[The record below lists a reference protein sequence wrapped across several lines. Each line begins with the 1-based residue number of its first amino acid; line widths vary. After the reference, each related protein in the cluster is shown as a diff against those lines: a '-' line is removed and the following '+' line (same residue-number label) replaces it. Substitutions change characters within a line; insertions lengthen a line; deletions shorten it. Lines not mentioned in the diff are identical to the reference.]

1 MWSERTGPLTSKKK
15 KKISVRVNPSGL
27 YPLRGE
33 NVLMSLTY
41 SNYALKYEPDSCAE
55 GKVRGIMNIS
65 LESPLGII
73 KRSLIFHTNLEC
85 LFSVGWTH
93 LLHDPSIIL
102 LLFSQGSVT
111 FFHDVRAPLEQC
123 AFITIVMTFLF
134 SHTVHSPQR
143 CDRK

>member
-15 KKISVRVNPSGL
+15 KIISVRVNPSGL

-111 FFHDVRAPLEQC
+111 FFMTCEHLWSSALLLPL
-123 AFITIVMTFLF
+123 
-134 SHTVHSPQR
+134 S
-143 CDRK
+143 